1 MRSASKHACIHPSLE
16 LCCCRVTKTRLRFVM
31 TTRIY
36 TIAASTGART
46 HACVRVQLAT
56 ASVRHVHI
64 YAHTHRHRSFCM
76 FCAIT
81 NFSSSSPP
89 HNDGQSSDTC
99 ITQRLCMLANAS
111 YIITCRLTIAAHH
124 VPIQPTMY
132 TNAEHSST
140 PSRLD
145 NQLAEDKI
153 ALQSTLQ

>member
-1 MRSASKHACIHPSLE
+1 MLLSCEKKAFAICYDYMYIHNRSEHRCTHTCMCA
-16 LCCCRVTKTRLRFVM
+16 R
-31 TTRIY
+31 
-36 TIAASTGART
+36 AARHSERT
-46 HACVRVQLAT
+46 SCA
-56 ASVRHVHI
+56 HI
-64 YAHTHRHRSFCM
+64 YHTHRHSSFCM

-153 ALQSTLQ
+153 ALKSTLQK